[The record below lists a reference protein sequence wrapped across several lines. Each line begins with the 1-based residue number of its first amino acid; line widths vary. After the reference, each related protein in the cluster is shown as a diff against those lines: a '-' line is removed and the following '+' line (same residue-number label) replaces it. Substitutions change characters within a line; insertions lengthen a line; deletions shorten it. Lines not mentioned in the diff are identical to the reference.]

1 MVARTPA
8 GGEASHPE
16 ARAVPWRRALA
27 WLAAGALAHPV
38 ALGVA
43 RAAPPALEAYA
54 RLVTPWVVRPLSLL
68 GGILPF
74 SVGEVAAAV
83 YLAWW
88 IRLGVR
94 GVRDVARGHRRVG
107 SVAAGGAARVA
118 LHLGVL
124 LVAFNVLWGF
134 HYARPRVEAVG
145 GWPAWQ
151 GVGPEELTTLSRQ
164 AVEATNQAYLELHGT
179 EDLGHPTPLDSW
191 DDLEAALDR
200 AWARTAPAL
209 PLGSEAFRAHG
220 GAKRPW
226 ISPLL
231 RRMGV
236 AGMYF
241 PFATEAWVVRGVPAS
256 LVSNTL
262 AHEKAHQRG
271 VAGEADAGF
280 LAVRVGAASDH
291 PHARY
296 SAALYAQ
303 IQLMA
308 ALGSA
313 DREAWRDVAGAR
325 RPGVV
330 RDLEDITEYWN
341 RYRGRAR
348 AIRVAVN
355 DVYLRAHGV
364 RAGIADYG
372 RTVQLL
378 ITWARLHDGEIL
390 APGP

>member
-1 MVARTPA
+1 MVTDGRAA
-8 GGEASHPE
+8 GEATHPQV
-16 ARAVPWRRALA
+16 RPVPWRRALL
-27 WLAAGALAHPV
+27 WLALGVLAHP
-38 ALGVA
+38 AARGVA
-43 RAAPPALEAYA
+43 HVAPEALDAYA

-68 GGILPF
+68 SGLVPI
-74 SVGEVAAAV
+74 SVGEVGVAV

-94 GVRDVARGHRRVG
+94 GLGDAVRGRRRVG
-107 SVAAGGAARVA
+107 VLAAAGASRVA
-118 LHLGVL
+118 LHAGIL
-124 LVAFNVLWGF
+124 LVVFNALWGF
-134 HYARPRVEAVG
+134 HYARLRVEAVA
-145 GWPAWQ
+145 GWPEWQ
-151 GVGPEELTTLSRQ
+151 GVGPEELTALSRQ
-164 AVEATNQAYLELHGT
+164 VVAATNHAYVELHGT
-179 EDLGHPTPLDSW
+179 EDLGRPTPLESW
-191 DDLEAALDR
+191 DDLGAALDE
-200 AWARTAPAL
+200 AWARTAPEL
-209 PLGSEAFRAHG
+209 PVGVEAIEAHG

-241 PFATEAWVVRGVPAS
+241 PFAGEAWVVRGMPAS

-280 LAVRVGAASDH
+280 LAVRVGSAANH

-296 SAALYAQ
+296 GAALYAQ
-303 IQLMA
+303 IQLLA

-325 RPGVV
+325 LPGVV

-348 AIRVAVN
+348 VVRVAVN
-355 DVYLRAHGV
+355 DAYLRAHGV

-378 ITWARLHDGEIL
+378 ITWARLHEGRLLD
-390 APGP
+390 